1 MEPQAIH
8 LGPGADLR
16 KSLEELAQQQQ
27 AEGFVL
33 SIVGNLSRV
42 AFACPGSDQP
52 TVLTGELEIISLQGT
67 ISPQGVHL
75 HLSFSDGECQVWG
88 GHLEHGSEVLK
99 GADLLV
105 GLLKQAAP
113 TRAPSSTAQPRIRLA
128 VAEGCPWSN
137 RAMRMLRSLG
147 IPFELVRPEAGSLP
161 QIWIEGAMIG
171 GYEDLADWHGQGKLD
186 RFRTGF

>member
-88 GHLEHGSEVLK
+88 GHLEHGSEV
-99 GADLLV
+99 
-105 GLLKQAAP
+105 
-113 TRAPSSTAQPRIRLA
+113 
-128 VAEGCPWSN
+128 
-137 RAMRMLRSLG
+137 
-147 IPFELVRPEAGSLP
+147 
-161 QIWIEGAMIG
+161 
-171 GYEDLADWHGQGKLD
+171 H
-186 RFRTGF
+186 